1 MPYMFYWI
9 KVRTLSLPIVNITL
23 LVTIQPGYRIFYLVL
38 WVIIIQKVNVGPVG
52 IIVIHS
58 ITKRGVQIM
67 LVNIRINASII
78 NLAVISWNSACYTAS
93 RHQLVSSMLDC
104 KFQVTML
111 KKTTW
116 PFPIVVTTISAPH
129 IDLSFIKEYC
139 LLSVI
144 HCLILK
150 IVDTL

>member
-1 MPYMFYWI
+1 M
-9 KVRTLSLPIVNITL
+9 L
-23 LVTIQPGYRIFYLVL
+23 
-38 WVIIIQKVNVGPVG
+38 KVNVGPVG
-52 IIVIHS
+52 IIVLHS

-67 LVNIRINASII
+67 LVNIRINASIV
-78 NLAVISWNSACYTAS
+78 NLAVISWTSACYTAS

-129 IDLSFIKEYC
+129 IDLSFIKEYLFC
-139 LLSVI
+139 QVLEI
-144 HCLILK
+144 K
-150 IVDTL
+150 DKN